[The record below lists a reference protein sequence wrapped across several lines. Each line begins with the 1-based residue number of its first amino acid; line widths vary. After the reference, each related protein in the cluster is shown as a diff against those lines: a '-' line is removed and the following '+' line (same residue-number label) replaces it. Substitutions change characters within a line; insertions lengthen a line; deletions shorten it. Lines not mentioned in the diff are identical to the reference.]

1 MSKDKDKGIETYVLD
16 SILDLNATNVWNVSE
31 HEIKRAWEDEQD
43 DGSFSLSE
51 DKLLNIIRL
60 CFDVVHYDVN
70 DQRDCDKYENGEWVT
85 FQHCN
90 QKKGWVAI
98 RRKHITRLSDLSY
111 ENVRHITAATL
122 LELIDRNFGG
132 GWDSI
137 SLSQKDI
144 ILSAFDVSNTTLPA
158 KRMHVAGGTL
168 EKKLAQGFEVLEIE
182 KGTWIE
188 AIFAKKK
195 EPVVKLHMNDD
206 KYDEDG
212 NLRKGGTKG
221 LDEDDEEYQDDESY
235 NANDE
240 IDDGV
245 DDEQLD
251 ETFYSSFSDGVKS
264 SCDDDESDDLNGLN
278 IDSEEE

>member
-1 MSKDKDKGIETYVLD
+1 MGKEKGVETYVLD

-60 CFDVVHYDVN
+60 CFEVVHYNVN
-70 DQRDCDKYENGEWVT
+70 DQRECEKYENGEWVT

-90 QKKGWVAI
+90 KKKGWVAI

-132 GWDSI
+132 G
-137 SLSQKDI
+137 
-144 ILSAFDVSNTTLPA
+144 
-158 KRMHVAGGTL
+158 
-168 EKKLAQGFEVLEIE
+168 KLAQGFEVLEIV

-195 EPVVKLHMNDD
+195 EPVAKLHLNED
-206 KYDEDG
+206 KYDENG
-212 NLRKGGTKG
+212 NLRKGSAKG
-221 LDEDDEEYQDDESY
+221 FDEDDEDVPDIDNENLNDD
-235 NANDE
+235 
-240 IDDGV
+240 IDDSI
-245 DDEQLD
+245 DEEQLD
-251 ETFYSSFSDGVKS
+251 ETFYSNFSDGVNS
-264 SCDDDESDDLNGLN
+264 SVDDDGDGEDLGNLNIDDDE
-278 IDSEEE
+278 E